1 VRDDSGAGHQ
11 IRPQDG
17 TVRYLTDPPGRGKA
31 RHMNDPNDTDVTG
44 LLDPDFEPLLNPDA
58 QFQVD
63 AELLATIRSTEPM
76 PGVVSDVVERSEHL
90 ISPERG
96 VTVRVSR
103 PRGVSEP
110 VPCVFSMHGG
120 GYIMGWSTMYDQLFE
135 SWCPSLGLVGVSV
148 DYRLAPETP
157 YPGPLDDCYDALQW
171 TVDHAAE
178 LGIDPNRLG
187 LFGVSAGGG
196 LAASLALLVRDRGEL
211 PLGFQMLESPMLDD
225 RQQTRSSNLEGLPI
239 WSKEANEFGWRSYL
253 GPLYGSPEVPIY
265 ASPARAE
272 DLAGL
277 PPTYIST
284 AERWRRDGAPRLP
297 GSATRIPALQRLLC
311 RSQGQTGRRRMA
323 LEDVEQALVAPTSR
337 PPRDGHCHDVSA
349 TRAVRIRS
357 ASG

>member
-1 VRDDSGAGHQ
+1 
-11 IRPQDG
+11 
-17 TVRYLTDPPGRGKA
+17 
-31 RHMNDPNDTDVTG
+31 
-44 LLDPDFEPLLNPDA
+44 
-58 QFQVD
+58 
-63 AELLATIRSTEPM
+63 
-76 PGVVSDVVERSEHL
+76 
-90 ISPERG
+90 
-96 VTVRVSR
+96 
-103 PRGVSEP
+103 
-110 VPCVFSMHGG
+110 
-120 GYIMGWSTMYDQLFE
+120 MYDQLFE

-284 AERWRRDGAPRLP
+284 TAVDGFRDEDIDYACRLQNAGVETELHVYPGAPHGYQLFNDSYAARKARRDGDEWLSRTLNRL
-297 GSATRIPALQRLLC
+297 
-311 RSQGQTGRRRMA
+311 
-323 LEDVEQALVAPTSR
+323 
-337 PPRDGHCHDVSA
+337 
-349 TRAVRIRS
+349 
-357 ASG
+357 